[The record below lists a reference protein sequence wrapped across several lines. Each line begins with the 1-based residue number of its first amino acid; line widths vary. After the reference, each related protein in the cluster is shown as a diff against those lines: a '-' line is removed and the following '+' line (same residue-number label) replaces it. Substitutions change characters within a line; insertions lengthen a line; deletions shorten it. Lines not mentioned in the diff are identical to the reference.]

1 MKRLAGMAG
10 LLLSVTLQAFLAHE
24 SHAEAPTPCLFNGQ
38 ERLCL
43 VEISGDDLT
52 LRLEDNRTI
61 DIQRRGRCTDRQK
74 QGITTRSCNVRIGLP
89 DDFVYGLIVRS
100 SRDGTTISSPRL
112 EIKLPQLR
120 L

>member
-1 MKRLAGMAG
+1 MKRCAGMAG
-10 LLLSVTLQAFLAHE
+10 LLISVAMQTCLAVE
-24 SHAEAPTPCLFNGQ
+24 SRAEDTTTCLFNSQ
-38 ERLCL
+38 ERRCL

-61 DIQRRGRCTDRQK
+61 DVQRRGRCTDRRQE
-74 QGITTRSCNVRIGLP
+74 GVTTRSCNVRIGLP

-100 SRDGTTISSPRL
+100 SQDGTTISSPRL
-112 EIKLPQLR
+112 EIKLPQLK

>member
-100 SRDGTTISSPRL
+100 SHDGTTITSPRL
-112 EIKLPQLR
+112 VIRLPELS